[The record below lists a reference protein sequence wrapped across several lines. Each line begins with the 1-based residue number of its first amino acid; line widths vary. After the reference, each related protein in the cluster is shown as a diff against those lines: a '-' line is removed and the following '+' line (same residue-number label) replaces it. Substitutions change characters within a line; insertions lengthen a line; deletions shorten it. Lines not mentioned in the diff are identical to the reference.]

1 MRRFPFSL
9 SPRACLTVVTVT
21 WAAGGTYGFSAGFN
35 YSLSD
40 PSAMIGAI
48 AVDAAGNTYVT
59 GSTCSA
65 TFATTPGAFQ
75 TKYGGGACQVL
86 PFLNTPLPSGD
97 AFVVKLDPTGSVVW
111 ATYLGGGGEDVGQ
124 SIAVDAAGNVYVAGT
139 TAPQAGPGT
148 ANTFPVTGGSAF
160 PSGATQNDAFVVKLN
175 AAGSQMIYGTY
186 LPGMAYAGATNSMVS
201 VAIDANG
208 NAYVAGQAQPAQFNF
223 PTTAGAYQT
232 SSSEKFS
239 GVIAKL
245 NAAGSALVYA
255 TYLDGADPLAIA
267 VDSSGNAVITGSACA
282 SDCALGS
289 GFPVTPGAFQVQESG
304 SGPGDETP
312 FVTKLNASGS
322 GLIYSTFLGDGPEGL
337 AVKVDSQ
344 GRAYILGNGGANF
357 PTTPEP
363 GGSLGGFQFLA
374 SLSADGSTLVYSR
387 YVGGAAALDVDA
399 SGNAY
404 VGGGAPSGFPVS
416 SGAFQQ
422 CYSGG
427 NGDGVGTD
435 GFIAQF
441 TPSGALAAA
450 TYFGGPGVESVY
462 EIAVAPNGYVSVG
475 SGSYA
480 GSAEVSPSRRN
491 DFVASLLINN
501 PAQQDGPCM
510 SPLVLNAASYYSSV
524 PSFIAPGELVTL
536 QGSGFGP
543 DAGVSSPVGSGL
555 LPTQLAGVQV
565 FFDELAAPLMY
576 VQAGQINAMAPWEL
590 AGRTSTQVHVVY
602 NGVPTNAVSLT
613 VYPSAPGL
621 FYLNYNSF
629 QGAILNSDGSINSVS
644 NPAKPGDVISLF
656 GTGGGPTIPAGVTG
670 GYWAMG
676 TNISLA
682 LPVIVQIG
690 GVYAPVV
697 YAGAA
702 PGLLSGVF
710 QINVLV
716 PPGLHLLVKGGPSFG
731 VTVGL
736 GGLSVDDTSAPATV
750 AVQ

>member
-1 MRRFPFSL
+1 M
-9 SPRACLTVVTVT
+9 
-21 WAAGGTYGFSAGFN
+21 
-35 YSLSD
+35 
-40 PSAMIGAI
+40 
-48 AVDAAGNTYVT
+48 
-59 GSTCSA
+59 
-65 TFATTPGAFQ
+65 
-75 TKYGGGACQVL
+75 
-86 PFLNTPLPSGD
+86 
-97 AFVVKLDPTGSVVW
+97 
-111 ATYLGGGGEDVGQ
+111 
-124 SIAVDAAGNVYVAGT
+124 
-139 TAPQAGPGT
+139 
-148 ANTFPVTGGSAF
+148 
-160 PSGATQNDAFVVKLN
+160 
-175 AAGSQMIYGTY
+175 
-186 LPGMAYAGATNSMVS
+186 
-201 VAIDANG
+201 
-208 NAYVAGQAQPAQFNF
+208 
-223 PTTAGAYQT
+223 
-232 SSSEKFS
+232 
-239 GVIAKL
+239 
-245 NAAGSALVYA
+245 
-255 TYLDGADPLAIA
+255 
-267 VDSSGNAVITGSACA
+267 
-282 SDCALGS
+282 
-289 GFPVTPGAFQVQESG
+289 
-304 SGPGDETP
+304 
-312 FVTKLNASGS
+312 
-322 GLIYSTFLGDGPEGL
+322 
-337 AVKVDSQ
+337 
-344 GRAYILGNGGANF
+344 
-357 PTTPEP
+357 
-363 GGSLGGFQFLA
+363 
-374 SLSADGSTLVYSR
+374 
-387 YVGGAAALDVDA
+387 
-399 SGNAY
+399 
-404 VGGGAPSGFPVS
+404 S
-416 SGAFQQ
+416 SGAFQR

-450 TYFGGPGVESVY
+450 TYLGEPGVESVY
-462 EIAVAPNGYVSVG
+462 EIAVAPNGYVSAG
-475 SGSYA
+475 SGMLA
-480 GSAEVSPSRRN
+480 GSAEVSPSTRN

-536 QGSGFGP
+536 QSSGFGP
-543 DAGVSSPVGSGL
+543 DVGVSSSPGPL

-613 VYPSAPGL
+613 VYRSAPGL

-656 GTGGGPTIPAGVTG
+656 GTGGGETIPATGVTG
-670 GYWAMG
+670 GYWGAG

-710 QINVLV
+710 QINVRV

-736 GGLSVDDTSAPATV
+736 GGLSVDDTPAPVTV
-750 AVQ
+750 AVR